1 MNNEYLFN
9 EDKERLD
16 VFLAK
21 ASGVS
26 RSHAKKLV
34 DDGLVTVNG
43 KMEKASFI
51 LKNGDKIFCVKE
63 EPKPL
68 DVRPVDIPIDII
80 YQDDDLAVINKPQ
93 GLTVHAGCG
102 TDENTLVNALLF
114 SLDKLSGINGVL
126 RPGIVHR
133 IDKDTSGVLL
143 VAKNDKAHVSLAN
156 QIEKKICK
164 RKYLAL
170 LHGTLKQDEG
180 TVDTLIDRSPKDRT
194 AFAVSKVK
202 GKRAITDYKVV
213 ERYTDYTLTEF
224 SLHTGRTHQ
233 IRVHAKYLGHP
244 VVGDPVYGP
253 KKCPFKL
260 NGQLLHAYE
269 ITFFHPTSGEQMT
282 FQAPLPDYFLQTL
295 NKLKKQ

>member
-43 KMEKASFI
+43 KTEKASFI
-51 LKNGDKIFCVKE
+51 LKNGDKISCVKE